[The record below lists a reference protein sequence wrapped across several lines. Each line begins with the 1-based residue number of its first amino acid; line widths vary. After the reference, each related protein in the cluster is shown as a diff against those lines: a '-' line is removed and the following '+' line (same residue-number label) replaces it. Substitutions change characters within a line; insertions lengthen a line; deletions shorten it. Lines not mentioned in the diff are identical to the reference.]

1 LLRLSGKFSNEND
14 MMRTEFTNPA
24 WKEQE
29 EELETTLRPAV
40 LKEFVGQQRLVEKL
54 KIYIQAAKKR
64 GEPLDHVLL
73 FGPPGLGKT
82 TLAHIIAHELNAGI
96 KVTSGPVLE
105 RAGDLAGLLTNLNF
119 SDVLFIDE
127 VHRTNRVVEEY
138 LYSAMED
145 FRIDIMIDKG
155 PSARSIQLDLEGF
168 TLVGATTRAGLLTSP
183 IRARF
188 GIVLRL
194 DYYNFEDLT
203 RIITRSAGILNI
215 DITPEG
221 AAEIARRSRG
231 TPRIANRLL
240 RRCRDFAQVR
250 ADGVIT
256 LETARD
262 ALEMLEVDNLGLDE
276 MDLRILKTLVKTFEG
291 GPVGLQNLAVAIG
304 EEAETIEEVY
314 EPYLIQEGFLK
325 RTSRGR
331 IALLRAYEHLN
342 LELSNPKRQETLF
355 NDEV

>member
-1 LLRLSGKFSNEND
+1 
-14 MMRTEFTNPA
+14 MRTEFTNPA
-24 WKEQE
+24 YKEQE
-29 EELETTLRPAV
+29 EELEITLRPSV
-40 LKEFVGQQRLVEKL
+40 LTEFVGQKKLVEKL
-54 KIYIQAAKKR
+54 KIYIEAAQKR

-82 TLAHIIAHELNAGI
+82 TLAHIIAHELNTGI

-127 VHRTNRVVEEY
+127 VHRINRVVEEY

-194 DYYNFEDLT
+194 DYYSMTELSK
-203 RIITRSAGILNI
+203 IVKRSAGILNI
-215 DITPEG
+215 EITPDG
-221 AAEIARRSRG
+221 AAEIAGRSRG

-256 LETARD
+256 LETAKR
-262 ALEMLEVDNLGLDE
+262 ALQMLDVDEVGLDE
-276 MDLRILKTLVKTFEG
+276 MDIRILNTLVKTFEG

-314 EPYLIQEGFLK
+314 EPFLIQEGFLK

-331 IALLRAYEHLN
+331 LALIRAYEHLN
-342 LELSNPKRQETLF
+342 IKISNPKIQETLF

>member
-1 LLRLSGKFSNEND
+1 
-14 MMRTEFTNPA
+14 MRTEFTNPA
-24 WKEQE
+24 YKEQE
-29 EELETTLRPAV
+29 EELEITLRPSV
-40 LKEFVGQQRLVEKL
+40 LTEFVGQKKLVEKL
-54 KIYIQAAKKR
+54 KIYIEAAQKR

-82 TLAHIIAHELNAGI
+82 TLAHIIAHELNTSI

-127 VHRTNRVVEEY
+127 VHRINRVVEEY

-194 DYYNFEDLT
+194 DYYSMTELSK
-203 RIITRSAGILNI
+203 IVKRSAGILNI
-215 DITPEG
+215 EITPDG
-221 AAEIARRSRG
+221 AAEIAGRSRG

-256 LETARD
+256 LETAKR
-262 ALEMLEVDNLGLDE
+262 ALQMLDVDEVGLDE
-276 MDLRILKTLVKTFEG
+276 MDIRILNTLVKTFEG

-314 EPYLIQEGFLK
+314 EPFLIQEGFLK

-331 IALLRAYEHLN
+331 LALIRAYEHLN
-342 LELSNPKRQETLF
+342 IKISNPKIQETLF